1 VEISVSYSRL
11 DLHSDPYMHVSPY
24 WTIVVDFPTS
34 AGDFIYDVG
43 FLLVRLFL
51 LSRSEDVVCRFR
63 EEDLADR
70 SDVV

>member
-1 VEISVSYSRL
+1 
-11 DLHSDPYMHVSPY
+11 MHVSPY
-24 WTIVVDFPTS
+24 WTLVFDFPTS